1 MKTSTKFPHVPQRRD
16 GENRLIREADDILL
30 LFTCLDENKLMDKLP
45 RYVAD
50 GPDSMPSLRL
60 YEGDMN
66 VFLLLLEK
74 MNTKLQEFGL
84 ALSTITRDVG
94 ALQSKLITVGEF
106 PSIQQVYGP
115 ATSTTAAQRQSTDG
129 VRGNSTNIET
139 ENGVMGQP
147 TSLLNSDW
155 ATIACTPYAHE
166 NRFAPLA
173 SATDDEST
181 AQPFDVARPR
191 RNKRLRIKTPP
202 QQSTTANTQQ
212 QRPEQ
217 QRPAAT
223 RSSTVFGKST
233 TATNISAAR
242 KLRKKKVVYCIDNG
256 STDCSLEDIKDFVSG
271 LSVDVI
277 SCFEAKP
284 RRRRGEDVVN
294 DRKAFRL
301 CIGEDDRDRL
311 LNEAAWPD
319 SVTISEWFFKST
331 STSNEQDRRSTTDT
345 ASGAVVDQP
354 IQLAGHQLEVVATVH
369 CESVNDDTIIVA
381 CRPNTENMDCAV
393 TDDHGE

>member
-1 MKTSTKFPHVPQRRD
+1 MGESQHGGRVVIVCDVLCFLKYKFGKTNVKLLKSALVDYYYVEILSKAKGQLLRDISLMKTSTKFPHVPQRRD

-74 MNTKLQEFGL
+74 MNTKLQEFGS

-115 ATSTTAAQRQSTDG
+115 ATTITAAQRQSTDG
-129 VRGNSTNIET
+129 VRENSTNIET
-139 ENGVMGQP
+139 ENGVIGQP

-155 ATIACTPYAHE
+155 ATIASTPYAHE

-191 RNKRLRIKTPP
+191 RNKRLRVKTPP

-242 KLRKKKVVYCIDNG
+242 KLRKKKVVYCID
-256 STDCSLEDIKDFVSG
+256 
-271 LSVDVI
+271 
-277 SCFEAKP
+277 
-284 RRRRGEDVVN
+284 
-294 DRKAFRL
+294 
-301 CIGEDDRDRL
+301 
-311 LNEAAWPD
+311 
-319 SVTISEWFFKST
+319 KS
-331 STSNEQDRRSTTDT
+331 
-345 ASGAVVDQP
+345 A
-354 IQLAGHQLEVVATVH
+354 L
-369 CESVNDDTIIVA
+369 IV
-381 CRPNTENMDCAV
+381 P
-393 TDDHGE
+393 